1 MIIAIFPNLSKNHA
15 KKTAFDIRDF
25 LQKKGVQ
32 VIAEEEKAEE
42 LNVPPLSQFDPKAI
56 DFLITLG
63 GDGTILGVLHRHPQ
77 ITAPILGVNLGGL
90 GFMADVT
97 LDEVIPCLQAILDG
111 RFAIQDRLVISGKTD
126 TFESFAINEVVI
138 HRGRNPSLI
147 ELLIRVGGLYLNT
160 FSADGLIISTP
171 NGSTAYSLSAGGPIL
186 TPDLEA
192 FVITP
197 ISPHTISNRPIVVSA
212 DKEIEV
218 EYVSQYDPIEINY
231 DGFEHHSFSKG
242 EIFRVNPS
250 PRKFRLVNFPQHDFF
265 STLRCKLGW
274 SGKLKI

>member
-1 MIIAIFPNLSKNHA
+1 MIIALFPNLSKNHA
-15 KKTAFDIRDF
+15 KKIALDIRNF
-25 LQKKGVQ
+25 LQEKGVQ
-32 VIAEEEKAEE
+32 VIAEEEKAQE
-42 LNVPPLSQFDPKAI
+42 LNVPSLSQFDPNAI

-63 GDGTILGVLHRHPQ
+63 GDGTILGILHRHPQ
-77 ITAPILGVNLGGL
+77 IKAPILGINLGGL

-111 RFAIQDRLVISGKTD
+111 RFSIQERLVISGKTD
-126 TFESFAINEVVI
+126 TFDSFAINEVVI
-138 HRGRNPSLI
+138 HRGKNPSLI

-192 FVITP
+192 LVITP

-231 DGFEHHSFSKG
+231 DGCEQYSFSKG
-242 EIFRVNPS
+242 EILRVTPS

-265 STLRCKLGW
+265 STLRRKLGW